1 MGIIPVEKEKRYFF
15 MCPPFE
21 IVGRKKQLVV
31 GRRGQFE
38 ISQNLIQYK
47 LANKVTDFLV
57 LHPSEGLGEFTEL
70 PPESNFDSFQLFRD
84 ICNGRSEIN
93 FLPSSSSQKLAKSAI
108 DFIYGNLLPFS
119 DHDMGP
125 GFYNLHSF
133 HPNVYEEFYRLA
145 EQQEDSITT
154 TVATFD
160 KNVFIPFKQRVIG
173 TYHTDGEDDEEKSKS
188 ALDVINRDFPR
199 FLNLHQDLQTILF
212 NQAKLISEY
221 QSVSFSIISPLL
233 RKFRMLS
240 LLQSSLI
247 TEKKKRGLEI
257 TFEPMTFKVNEV
269 KELIAPSVI
278 PR

>member
-1 MGIIPVEKEKRYFF
+1 VDKEKQNFF

-21 IVGRKKQLVV
+21 IVGRRKQLVV

-38 ISQNLIQYK
+38 ISQNMVQYK
-47 LANKVTDFLV
+47 LANSVTDFLV
-57 LHPSEGLGEFTEL
+57 LYPSEGIGEFTRL
-70 PPESNFDSFQLFRD
+70 PPESNFDSFQLFRL
-84 ICNGRSEIN
+84 ICQGRSEIN
-93 FLPSSSSQKLAKSAI
+93 FLPSSSSQNRTKTAL
-108 DFIYGNLLPFS
+108 DFIYGNMLPFI
-119 DHDMGP
+119 DNDMGP

-160 KNVFIPFKQRVIG
+160 KNVFVPFKQRVIG
-173 TYHTDGEDDEEKSKS
+173 AYHTDGEADDEKAKS

-212 NQAKLISEY
+212 TQAKLMSEY
-221 QSVSFSIISPLL
+221 QGISFSIISPLL

-240 LLQSSLI
+240 LLQSSVI
-247 TEKKKRGLEI
+247 TEKKKKGLEI
-257 TFEPMTFKVNEV
+257 KFEPKTYTISEV
-269 KELIAPSVI
+269 AEVITPSVI

>member
-1 MGIIPVEKEKRYFF
+1 MGIIPVVKEKQYFF

-47 LANKVTDFLV
+47 LANSVTNFLV
-57 LHPSEGLGEFTEL
+57 LHPSEGHGEFTEL
-70 PPESNFDSFQLFRD
+70 PPESNYDSYDLFRQ
-84 ICNGRSEIN
+84 ICQGRSEIN
-93 FLPSSSSQKLAKSAI
+93 FLPSSPDQELTKTAL
-108 DFIYGNLLPFS
+108 DFIYGNLLPFT
-119 DHDMGP
+119 DNEMGP

-133 HPNVYEEFYRLA
+133 HPNLYEEFYRLA
-145 EQQEDSITT
+145 AQQEDSITT
-154 TVATFD
+154 TVSTFD
-160 KNVFIPFKQRVIG
+160 KNVFIPFKQQVIG
-173 TYHTDGEDDEEKSKS
+173 TYHTDGEADEEKAKS

-212 NQAKLISEY
+212 NQANLISEY
-221 QSVSFSIISPLL
+221 RNISFSIISPLL

-240 LLQSSLI
+240 LMQAALI
-247 TEKKKRGLEI
+247 TEKKKRGLEMK
-257 TFEPMTFKVNEV
+257 FEPRTFTINEV
-269 KELIAPSVI
+269 VESISPSVI